1 MNKIL
6 IIDDEILTIEYMKSL
21 AAWKKYDCEE
31 IISAVTV
38 SKAKELFKRE
48 LPQIVFVDIRMPRED
63 GLTLSKEFLQMQP
76 NTNIVIMTAY
86 QEFAYV
92 KEALQMGVK
101 GFLVKH
107 EITEEKIE
115 EILGKLI
122 SNISSRKN
130 YENILW
136 NDWLR
141 ELWDHGAT
149 EKAEICSVFGG
160 QRRFFLLLL
169 CFRSYTILSRKEE
182 TVKVAEKKIRMRC
195 YPYGEL
201 RAFTKLGSYTY
212 GVLFEYD
219 TPASLAEQQKEI
231 REIAERLARDCKEET
246 QKEAVCLVTNPT
258 NHLNELLCGLNGIK
272 PFSNRVF
279 VKNRTVLLEQESRK
293 MQGVLAVEILPD
305 KRPEAWKEKDLN
317 ACLDKLHLLDGYVS
331 AQSLN
336 PVWDFLRFHN
346 LETAVLQA
354 DREKSFVCLIQ
365 LLRFCQKCLQKLEE
379 KEQGNTIVEKAIRY
393 IHRNYQQ
400 DLSSTI
406 IADALNVSDGYLRT
420 LFKKEMNYTVKEY
433 ILQFRV
439 ERSKDLLLHSNKK
452 VYEIAKECGF
462 SSSQHFC
469 RVFHQITGVAPG
481 EFKLR

>member
-21 AAWKKYDCEE
+21 AAWKKYDCGE

-38 SKAKELFKRE
+38 SKAKELFKKE
-48 LPQIVFVDIRMPRED
+48 LPQIVFVDIRMPRVD
-63 GLTLSKEFLQMQP
+63 GLTLSREFLQIQP
-76 NTNIVIMTAY
+76 DTNIVIMTAY
-86 QEFAYV
+86 QEFSYV

-115 EILGKLI
+115 EILGKLF

-141 ELWDHGAT
+141 DLWDHGAT

-160 QRRFFLLLL
+160 QRRFFLAML

-182 TVKVAEKKIRMRC
+182 NVKLAEKKVRMRS

-219 TPASLAEQQKEI
+219 APVSLAEQQKEI
-231 REIAERLARDCKEET
+231 RETAEILVRDCREET
-246 QKEAVCLVTNPT
+246 QKEAVCFVTNPT
-258 NHLNELLCGLNGIK
+258 GNLEDLLQRLNGMK
-272 PFSNRVF
+272 SFSNSVL
-279 VKNRTVLLEQESRK
+279 VKNRTVLLEQEFCK
-293 MQGVLAVEILPD
+293 MPGLSAVQVLPD
-305 KRPEAWKEKDLN
+305 KRPEAWREEELN
-317 ACLDKLHLLDGYVS
+317 ACLEKLNLLEGCVS
-331 AQSLN
+331 VQSLN
-336 PVWDFLRFHN
+336 PVWDFLKFYN
-346 LETAVLQA
+346 LENAIIQA
-354 DREKSFVCLIQ
+354 DREKSFVCLVQ
-365 LLRFCQKCLQKLEE
+365 LLRFCQKCLQKSEE
-379 KEQGNTIVEKAIRY
+379 RDQGNKLVENAIQY
-393 IHRNYQQ
+393 IHRNYQR
-400 DLSSTI
+400 DISSTI
-406 IADALNVSDGYLRT
+406 IAEALNVSDGYLRA
-420 LFKKEMNYTVKEY
+420 LFKKEVDCTVKEY

-439 ERSKDLLLHSNKK
+439 EQSKQLLLYSNKK
-452 VYEIAKECGF
+452 IYEIAKECGF